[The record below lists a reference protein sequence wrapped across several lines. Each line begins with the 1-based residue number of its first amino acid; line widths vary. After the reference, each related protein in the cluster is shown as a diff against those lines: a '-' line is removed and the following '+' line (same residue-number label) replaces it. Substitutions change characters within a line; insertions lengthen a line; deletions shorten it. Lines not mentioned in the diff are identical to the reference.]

1 MNPHDQKGSLM
12 PATSSD
18 FVRTFEVSGPLQISV
33 ELGSGE
39 IVMTAG
45 DVTEASVTL
54 EPGTAGDPDALD
66 LIARA
71 RVDLRGD
78 ALRIDV
84 PRVVGFQRHPD
95 VIVKASV
102 PASSTVAAKS
112 GSADVRLDGAFGD
125 VNVTTGSGDVWVD
138 AARETN
144 IGTGSGD
151 VRLGLV
157 NAASVKSGSGDIAV
171 ERCRDDM
178 RLETA
183 SGDVHVSEVSGRGRV
198 TTASGDVEL
207 GSVDGDVRLN
217 TASGSVT
224 VSRASAGELQVKTAT
239 GSVTVGVVKG
249 TATLLDCSSITGQ
262 VSSELEPA
270 EEPAEADERRLIVR
284 ARTVSGS
291 VAIRRA

>member
-1 MNPHDQKGSLM
+1 M
-12 PATSSD
+12 PITSSD
-18 FVRTFEVSGPLQISV
+18 FVRTFTVSGPLQVSV

-39 IVMTAG
+39 IAITAG

-54 EPGTAGDPDALD
+54 APGTAGDPDALD

-71 RVDLRGD
+71 RVDLRGN

-84 PRVVGFQRHPD
+84 PRAVGFQRHPD
-95 VIVKASV
+95 VTVTARV
-102 PASSTVAAKS
+102 PAESTVATKS
-112 GSADVRLDGAFGD
+112 GSADVRLDGTYGD
-125 VNVTTGSGDVWVD
+125 VKVTTGSGDVWVD
-138 AARETN
+138 AARDAS

-157 NAASVKSGSGDIAV
+157 NAAAVKTGSGDIAV
-171 ERCRDDM
+171 ERCRDDA

-183 SGDVHVSEVSGRGRV
+183 SGDVHVSELGGRGRV
-198 TTASGDVEL
+198 SSASGDVEL
-207 GSVDGDVRLN
+207 GSVEGDIHLK
-217 TASGSVT
+217 TASGDVT
-224 VSRASAGELQVKTAT
+224 VSRASAGEVQAKTAT
-239 GSVTVGVVKG
+239 GDVAIGIANG

-262 VSSELEPA
+262 VSSELEPSD
-270 EEPAEADERRLIVR
+270 EPAEGDERRLVVR